1 MFNNQILQGKHVRL
15 EPLEVDHQEAL
26 LSAAQDGELWELW
39 FTSVPTSGTIAAYID
54 KALKDKEAG
63 KGNPFVVIEEA
74 TNKIIG
80 STRYCNADAQNRRL
94 EIGYTWYAK
103 SHQRTSVNTECKYLL
118 LKNAFEN
125 LGCIAVEFRTNWFN
139 EASRAAIQRLGA
151 KQDGVLR
158 NHRIDASGVMRDTVV
173 YSIIASEWPVVKKSL
188 LFKLGRRR

>member
-1 MFNNQILQGKHVRL
+1 MFEDQILPGEKVRL
-15 EPLEVDHQEAL
+15 VPLEQGHEEGVL
-26 LSAAQDGELWELW
+26 NAAQDGELCELW
-39 FTSVPTSGTIAAYID
+39 FTSVPSADTVGSYLG
-54 KALKDKEAG
+54 KALQDKEAG
-63 KGNPFVVIEEA
+63 NGFPFAVVDKS
-74 TNKIIG
+74 TGKVIG

-139 EASRAAIQRLGA
+139 EASRTAIQRLGA

-158 NHRIDASGVMRDTVV
+158 NHRIDVDGVMRDTVV
-173 YSIIASEWPVVKKSL
+173 YSIIASEWPAVKKSL
-188 LFKLGRRR
+188 RFQLSRRR